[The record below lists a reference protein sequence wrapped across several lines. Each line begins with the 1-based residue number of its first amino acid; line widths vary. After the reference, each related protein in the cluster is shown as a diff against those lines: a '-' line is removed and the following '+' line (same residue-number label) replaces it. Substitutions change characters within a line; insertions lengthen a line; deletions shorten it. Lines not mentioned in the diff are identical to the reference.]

1 MSWQDVWNEVWKSL
15 VVIIAGMLLLRLAG
29 RKSISQMTIPTTVI
43 MVSIGTV
50 IVQPIADRSIWMA
63 LIAASTFVV
72 LLLIIEAVQLKWNGF
87 EQFMRSRAL
96 VVIQNGQLQT
106 QTLKRLRLT
115 VDQLEMKLRQAGIQK
130 IEDVKTATIESN
142 GQLGYELTEEA
153 KPVTLKQL
161 RNMLELY
168 LNPSSMESSASSSI
182 GGKNE
187 DQSKTLFNELT
198 NREKQDTEEKWL
210 Q

>member
-1 MSWQDVWNEVWKSL
+1 
-15 VVIIAGMLLLRLAG
+15 MLLLRLAG